1 MMDNRLISI
10 LMKQMPTRPSVS
22 DGELL
27 HQFAKQRDD
36 GSFTELV
43 RRHGPM
49 VWAVCRNALR
59 SEADA
64 EDAFQATFLT
74 LVRQSASIK
83 KRESL
88 AAWLHGVAVRV
99 CLKSRQATA
108 RRLARETRK
117 ATQTS
122 IVNQNEVWHDDLV
135 HVHQAIKQLPKRE
148 HAVFVLSILEGIPQV
163 EVARQLGIQVNSVSG
178 LLSRA
183 RKRLQMQLKSNNQQ
197 TAMAIA
203 VAACTP
209 AAVPAALF
217 QLTRGLVRTTSG
229 LSVSILS
236 LTTTITEMHM
246 RKSIVMM
253 LLAAVLAS
261 GATVGSYFV
270 SNSGAQEPGQTRFG
284 QPVSPPTIDPSYRFS
299 DATTQSK
306 YSVALDQPTPQ
317 WEYKTLQSSEIK
329 EADLNALGAKG
340 WELCTSNVMPVT
352 NQLSMVFKRQKKQST
367 TTEGYK
373 TALDSFYGNKGK
385 NLNPPEPENN
395 DFTTFPLRNTSA
407 TEVAEVLKTIYKTS
421 SILSDARTNSVLVQA
436 PRAITAEIKQL
447 IQRLD
452 VKPPT
457 VVK

>member
-22 DGELL
+22 DGDLL
-27 HQFAKQRDD
+27 HQFGKQRDD
-36 GSFTELV
+36 ASFTELV

-74 LVRQSASIK
+74 LVRQSASIR

-117 ATQTS
+117 AAQTS
-122 IVNQNEVWHDDLV
+122 TISQNEVWHDDLV
-135 HVHQAIKQLPKRE
+135 HVHRAIKQLPKRE
-148 HAVFVLSILEGIPQV
+148 HAVFVLSILEGIPQA
-163 EVARQLGIQVNSVSG
+163 EVARQLGLQVNSVSG

-236 LTTTITEMHM
+236 LTTTITEMQM

-261 GATVGSYFV
+261 GATVGSYFI
-270 SNSGAQEPGQTRFG
+270 SNSDAQEPGQARLG
-284 QPVSPPTIDPSYRFS
+284 QP
-299 DATTQSK
+299 TQESHRYTEAMAADRK

-317 WEYKTLQSSEIK
+317 WEYKTLQSSEVK

-340 WELCTSNVMPVT
+340 WELCSSNVMPVT
-352 NQLSMVFKRQKKQST
+352 NQISMVFKRQKKQST
-367 TTEGYK
+367 STAGYK
-373 TALDSFYGNKGK
+373 TALDSFYGNKGQ

-407 TEVAEVLKTIYKTS
+407 TEVAEVLKTIYKTT

-436 PRAITAEIKQL
+436 PRAMTAEIKQL

>member
-148 HAVFVLSILEGIPQV
+148 HAVFVLSILE
-163 EVARQLGIQVNSVSG
+163 A
-178 LLSRA
+178 
-183 RKRLQMQLKSNNQQ
+183 
-197 TAMAIA
+197 
-203 VAACTP
+203 
-209 AAVPAALF
+209 
-217 QLTRGLVRTTSG
+217 
-229 LSVSILS
+229 
-236 LTTTITEMHM
+236 
-246 RKSIVMM
+246 
-253 LLAAVLAS
+253 
-261 GATVGSYFV
+261 Y
-270 SNSGAQEPGQTRFG
+270 
-284 QPVSPPTIDPSYRFS
+284 
-299 DATTQSK
+299 
-306 YSVALDQPTPQ
+306 
-317 WEYKTLQSSEIK
+317 
-329 EADLNALGAKG
+329 
-340 WELCTSNVMPVT
+340 
-352 NQLSMVFKRQKKQST
+352 
-367 TTEGYK
+367 
-373 TALDSFYGNKGK
+373 
-385 NLNPPEPENN
+385 
-395 DFTTFPLRNTSA
+395 LRW
-407 TEVAEVLKTIYKTS
+407 
-421 SILSDARTNSVLVQA
+421 R
-436 PRAITAEIKQL
+436 
-447 IQRLD
+447 
-452 VKPPT
+452 
-457 VVK
+457 